1 MKTKKLKVTVNKCGK
16 GGGCVIT
23 LLPTLIQKEKLEDY
37 KKAA

>member
-1 MKTKKLKVTVNKCGK
+1 MKTKLKVTVNKCGK

-23 LLPTLIQKEKLEDY
+23 LLPVLIKKENLEEY